1 MMSDTPP
8 KADVVLRGGTV
19 LTLDGTGATH
29 EAIATQGD
37 RILSVGANTSID
49 PLIGRR
55 TQVIELDGLTL
66 LPGFNDAHAHMEREG
81 LKRLRTSLAG
91 ARSIREITRRIA
103 AAGREVPS
111 GEWIVQCPS
120 ATRHFSLVDR
130 NCWRKSACRTAVSWT
145 QQHRIIPCAYLACL
159 EIGAVHL
166 ATQRSTLWR

>member
-1 MMSDTPP
+1 MSDTPP
-8 KADVVLRGGTV
+8 KADVVLPWRHGPDVGRHRGNSRGNRNPRRS
-19 LTLDGTGATH
+19 DF
-29 EAIATQGD
+29 
-37 RILSVGANTSID
+37 
-49 PLIGRR
+49 IGRCEHEHR
-55 TQVIELDGLTL
+55 PAHWPTDAGYRAGRADL

-111 GEWIVQCPS
+111 GEWIVTMPVGEPPFFFGGPELL
-120 ATRHFSLVDR
+120 AEKRMPD
-130 NCWRKSACRTAVSWT
+130 CRELDAAD
-145 QQHRIIPCAYLACL
+145 RIIPCAYLACL